1 MVCFSIVLNFV
12 DACIASSPSRLT
24 RPRSPHSLNRGTSC
38 PPQGSLARRIGS
50 PADASPF
57 QSASARPDVRSTA
70 WQARGEGG
78 ESTPKAQEI
87 RSPVPKRRCME
98 GSKAASASPRNMRLG
113 RGSGG
118 GSAGGALQPRNELPK
133 YVAVAGKRV
142 PVPLLLRIAGL
153 LPVASLPALRRTSA
167 GFYRAIHARL
177 SEDPAQVTALAAHL
191 ETKRLKSKR
200 VWVLVR
206 ARPISDGISCIVID
220 RNKVNVSNTNGA
232 PTSFFF
238 DQAFD
243 AAATQEQVCDYVSEQ
258 VLPHAING
266 EHICILA
273 YGQTGSGK
281 TYTMFGDFAPG
292 PSPRDSASANQNQGV
307 AFRAMSRLAEMMR
320 SKGLDASNAPTVELS
335 FLEVYNDNLYDLL
348 DGSRQLPRL
357 RSSEKHVVP
366 QGLTRRRCELNEMEQ
381 QVHSWLREGAA
392 TRMVGKTVF
401 NPRSSRSHAVVMLH
415 LCWSQQTSSSRLRHL
430 PGSTTRETRVY
441 LVDLAG
447 SERAGL
453 HALGPEQLKEGEH
466 INLSLSALGRVV
478 GALASGKCEHVP
490 YRDSALTWLLK
501 DAITGSSARVCMV
514 AAVHP
519 SHPVETASTLRYAR
533 QYSAL
538 QNTTGSHASQLSSQV
553 RDLQRRVDSL
563 RHAFEKAL
571 AGDEHS
577 IAWTRE
583 SLQGSVHCQPKANA
597 RQWFESHPTLSWTT
611 AHQSKAAVR
620 GQRRDRSGIG
630 YITKIEEV
638 VGGDEALARVCEVT
652 FEGRH
657 GRLPVVLWYP
667 EVALEMVKP
676 PSSLL
681 EAMQKLDTAEAELN
695 RLRGE
700 LQAARK
706 DEAMRQQ
713 EWMATAQGKLPRPPP
728 MRDTCAAEERKR
740 ILQGWAPRIGPSHAS
755 RASQSVYCSKAWIDS
770 PTRTVSSSRLCKA
783 LRCCTHVQATAHCCI
798 ISEQEVLDGLD
809 RENEPV

>member
-1 MVCFSIVLNFV
+1 MFHWFLPDPDEARCSHEANCQSSKLRRWQF
-12 DACIASSPSRLT
+12 CIDIPKSPL
-24 RPRSPHSLNRGTSC
+24 SLK
-38 PPQGSLARRIGS
+38 
-50 PADASPF
+50 
-57 QSASARPDVRSTA
+57 
-70 WQARGEGG
+70 EH
-78 ESTPKAQEI
+78 
-87 RSPVPKRRCME
+87 
-98 GSKAASASPRNMRLG
+98 AAVMLG
-113 RGSGG
+113 RRLETSHTPIGC
-118 GSAGGALQPRNELPK
+118 RYVELAK
-133 YVAVAGKRV
+133 NRI
-142 PVPLLLRIAGL
+142 PVPLLLRIVGM
-153 LPVASLPALRRTSA
+153 LPVASLPAIRRTSA
-167 GFYRAIHARL
+167 GFYRATHVRL
-177 SEDPAQVTALAAHL
+177 SEDPAQITALAAHL

-206 ARPISDGISCIVID
+206 ARPISDSISCIVID
-220 RNKVNVSNTNGA
+220 RNKVNVSNNNGA

-243 AAATQEQVCDYVSEQ
+243 ASATQEQVCDYVSEQ

-292 PSPRDSASANQNQGV
+292 PSPRDGAAANQKQGV

-320 SKGLDASNAPTVELS
+320 SKGLDASSAPTVELS

-563 RHAFEKAL
+563 RHAFEKA
-571 AGDEHS
+571 GMNGGVQEID
-577 IAWTRE
+577 T
-583 SLQGSVHCQPKANA
+583 C
-597 RQWFESHPTLSWTT
+597 
-611 AHQSKAAVR
+611 
-620 GQRRDRSGIG
+620 GIWG
-630 YITKIEEV
+630 FTKI
-638 VGGDEALARVCEVT
+638 GDT
-652 FEGRH
+652 
-657 GRLPVVLWYP
+657 P
-667 EVALEMVKP
+667 
-676 PSSLL
+676 
-681 EAMQKLDTAEAELN
+681 
-695 RLRGE
+695 
-700 LQAARK
+700 
-706 DEAMRQQ
+706 
-713 EWMATAQGKLPRPPP
+713 
-728 MRDTCAAEERKR
+728 
-740 ILQGWAPRIGPSHAS
+740 I
-755 RASQSVYCSKAWIDS
+755 
-770 PTRTVSSSRLCKA
+770 
-783 LRCCTHVQATAHCCI
+783 
-798 ISEQEVLDGLD
+798 
-809 RENEPV
+809 